1 MEKVNKSKWN
11 EFKYY
16 KVFMWIGSALLI
28 VTGYFLMIGR
38 PIDFILSTFALMGL
52 MLMTVSFFPY
62 IGMGELKE
70 ERLRKI
76 GTTATT
82 YSWWATFGFI
92 SALIAFGSN
101 PHRVFTWQE
110 IMGVAL
116 LIMVSSMLIANTI
129 LSRKGDIE

>member
-1 MEKVNKSKWN
+1 MEKANNSKWN

-28 VTGYFLMIGR
+28 ITGYFLMMGK
-38 PIDFILSTFALMGL
+38 PIDSILSTSALMGM
-52 MLMTVSFFPY
+52 MLMAVSFFQS

-82 YSWWATFGFI
+82 YSWWAALGFI
-92 SALIAFGSN
+92 SALVAFGSN
-101 PHRVFTWQE
+101 PYRVFTWSE
-110 IMGVAL
+110 MLGLAILV
-116 LIMVSSMLIANTI
+116 MVSTMLIANTI
-129 LSRKGDIE
+129 LTRRGDIE